1 MLNNLDFVLSDLEAY
16 LQFMKA
22 ESGNAPD
29 LALACDFLE
38 MQEIPCDSCTVSMA
52 SEIVQSIIGADFQ

>member
-1 MLNNLDFVLSDLEAY
+1 MTSNLDFVLSDLEAY
-16 LQFMKA
+16 LQFMKD

-38 MQEIPCDSCTVSMA
+38 MQEFPCVPCTVSME
-52 SEIVQSIIGADFQ
+52 SEIVKSIIGGDFQ

>member
-16 LQFMKA
+16 LQFMKD

-29 LALACDFLE
+29 LSL
-38 MQEIPCDSCTVSMA
+38 IH
-52 SEIVQSIIGADFQ
+52 I